1 MGVVEEGDEGV
12 VSHTGGLNMK
22 GARFFTCDHDD
33 WSLEP
38 HGMPS
43 LELERQ
49 KLEGSSLII

>member
-22 GARFFTCDHDD
+22 GARFLLATKTT